1 MNLVLRRLNT
11 AAEGDKSVEAY
22 IKDSVRGMDAEKRL
36 DTGMEVLG
44 LGFPLVLAQKP
55 DGSTPVC
62 VDYRAL

>member
-55 DGSTPVC
+55 DGSTRVC